1 MYQQSGYFS
10 TRVFDLQLPG
20 NGDITDRQ
28 TSFVRRDTASL

>member
-10 TRVFDLQLPG
+10 TGVFDLQLPG

-28 TSFVRRDTASL
+28 ISLVRAGTASL